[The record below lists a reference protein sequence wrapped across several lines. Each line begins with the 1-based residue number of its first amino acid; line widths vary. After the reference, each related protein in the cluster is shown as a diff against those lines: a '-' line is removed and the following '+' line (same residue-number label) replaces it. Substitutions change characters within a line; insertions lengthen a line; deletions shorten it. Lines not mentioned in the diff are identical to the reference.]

1 MIEKFD
7 NLHPETLAVR
17 AGTRRTEF
25 GEHSDALFLTS
36 SFLVDDAEDAALKFS
51 GQAPGYTYSRF
62 GNPTVTAFEERLAA
76 LDGAEL
82 AYGTAS
88 GMAAILALCM
98 AHLKA
103 GDHIVASNGL
113 FGATIQLFNN
123 YLVKFG
129 VEVSY
134 VSPTDPQAW
143 RAALRP
149 NTRLFFTETPS
160 NPLTEIADLGA
171 LAAIAHEHGA
181 LLAVDNSFCT
191 PVLQRP
197 LALGA
202 DLVVYSATKY
212 LDGQGRVLGGA
223 ISGAKALVEP
233 IYFFLRTA
241 GPSLSPFNAWVLL
254 KGLETLPLRMRAHSE
269 NTLKLAQWLELHPSV
284 ARVYY
289 PGLPSHAQYA
299 LACQQ
304 QISGGGVVS
313 FEVQG
318 GRAAAWKVID
328 AVQLISR
335 TSNLGDVRSTITHPA
350 TTTHGRL
357 TPEARAAAG
366 IQDGLIR
373 IAVGL
378 EHVDDLI
385 ADLSPGLL

>member
-1 MIEKFD
+1 MIEEFD
-7 NLHPETLAVR
+7 NLHPETLALR
-17 AGTRRTEF
+17 AGTQRTEF
-25 GEHSDALFLTS
+25 GEHSDAMFLTS

-62 GNPTVTAFEERLAA
+62 GNPTVTAFEQRLAA
-76 LDGAEL
+76 LDGAEQAL
-82 AYGTAS
+82 GTAS
-88 GMAAILALCM
+88 GMAAILAMCM

-129 VEVSY
+129 LEVSY
-134 VSPTDPQAW
+134 VSPTDPEAW

-149 NTRLFFTETPS
+149 NTKLFFTETPS
-160 NPLTEIADLGA
+160 NPLTEIADLPA
-171 LAAIAHEHGA
+171 LAAIAHAHGA

-191 PVLQRP
+191 PVLQKP

-223 ISGAKALVEP
+223 ITASKALIEP

-269 NTLKLAQWLELHPSV
+269 NALKLAQWLEQHP
-284 ARVYY
+284 AIERVYY
-289 PGLPSHAQYA
+289 PGLASHSQHD
-299 LACQQ
+299 LASKQQ
-304 QISGGGVVS
+304 TASGGVVS
-313 FEVQG
+313 FEVKG
-318 GRAAAWKVID
+318 GREAAWKVINN
-328 AVQLISR
+328 VRLISR

-366 IQDGLIR
+366 IREGLIR
-373 IAVGL
+373 VAVGL
-378 EHVDDLI
+378 EHIDDLV
-385 ADLSPGLL
+385 ADLAHGLA

>member
-1 MIEKFD
+1 MSEEFD
-7 NLHPETLAVR
+7 NLHPETVAVR
-17 AGTRRTEF
+17 AGTQRTEH
-25 GEHSDALFLTS
+25 GEHSDALYLTS
-36 SFLVDDAEDAALKFS
+36 SFVVDDAEDAALKFS

-76 LDGAEL
+76 LDGAER

-98 AHLKA
+98 SHLKA
-103 GDHIVASNGL
+103 GDHILASNGL

-123 YLVKFG
+123 YMVKFG

-134 VSPTDPQAW
+134 VSPTNPQAW
-143 RAALRP
+143 REAVRP
-149 NTRLFFTETPS
+149 NTKLFFTETPS
-160 NPLTEIADLGA
+160 NPLTDIADLTQ

-197 LALGA
+197 LDFGA
-202 DLVVYSATKY
+202 DVVVYSATKY

-223 ISGAKALVEP
+223 ITGSKALVEP

-269 NTLKLAQWLELHPSV
+269 SALQLAQWLTEQP
-284 ARVYY
+284 AIERVYY
-289 PGLPSHAQYA
+289 PWLPSHPQYE
-299 LACQQ
+299 LARQQ
-304 QISGGGVVS
+304 QSGGGGVVS
-313 FEVQG
+313 FEVKG
-318 GRAAAWKVID
+318 GREAAWKVVNN
-328 AVQLISR
+328 VQLISR

-357 TPEARAAAG
+357 TAEARAAAG
-366 IQDGLIR
+366 IEEGLIR
-373 IAVGL
+373 VAVGL
-378 EHVDDLI
+378 EHIDDLK
-385 ADLSPGLL
+385 ADLLRGLA

>member
-1 MIEKFD
+1 MSEEFD
-7 NLHPETLAVR
+7 NLHPETVAVR
-17 AGTRRTEF
+17 AGTLRTEH
-25 GEHSDALFLTS
+25 GEHSDALYLTS
-36 SFLVDDAEDAALKFS
+36 SFVVDDAEDAALKFS

-76 LDGAEL
+76 LDGAER
-82 AYGTAS
+82 AHGTAS

-98 AHLKA
+98 SHLKS
-103 GDHIVASNGL
+103 GDHILASNGL

-123 YLVKFG
+123 YMVKFG

-134 VSPTDPQAW
+134 VSPTNPQAW
-143 RAALRP
+143 HEAVRP
-149 NTRLFFTETPS
+149 NTKLFFTETPS
-160 NPLTEIADLGA
+160 NPLTDIADLTE

-197 LALGA
+197 LEFGA

-223 ISGAKALVEP
+223 VTGSRALIEP

-269 NTLKLAQWLELHPSV
+269 SALKLAEWLVEHP
-284 ARVYY
+284 AIERVYY
-289 PGLPSHAQYA
+289 PWLPTHPQYD
-299 LACQQ
+299 LARKQQ
-304 QISGGGVVS
+304 SAGGGVVS
-313 FEVQG
+313 FEVRG
-318 GRAAAWKVID
+318 GRDAAWKLVNN
-328 AVQLISR
+328 VRLISR

-357 TPEARAAAG
+357 TPEARAVAG
-366 IQDGLIR
+366 IGEGLVR
-373 IAVGL
+373 VAVGL
-378 EHVDDLI
+378 EHIDDLKT
-385 ADLSPGLL
+385 DLLRGLE

>member
-1 MIEKFD
+1 MIEEFD
-7 NLHPETLAVR
+7 NLHPETLALR
-17 AGTRRTEF
+17 AGTQRTEF
-25 GEHSDALFLTS
+25 GEHSDAMFLTS

-62 GNPTVTAFEERLAA
+62 GNPTVTAFEQRLAA
-76 LDGAEL
+76 LDGAEQAL
-82 AYGTAS
+82 GTAS
-88 GMAAILALCM
+88 GMAAILAMCM

-129 VEVSY
+129 LEVSY
-134 VSPTDPQAW
+134 VSPTDPDQW

-149 NTRLFFTETPS
+149 NTKLFFTETPS
-160 NPLTEIADLGA
+160 NPLTEIADLTA
-171 LAAIAHEHGA
+171 LATIAHEHGA
-181 LLAVDNSFCT
+181 MLAVDNSFCT
-191 PVLQRP
+191 PVLQKP

-223 ISGAKALVEP
+223 ITGSKALIEP

-269 NTLKLAQWLELHPSV
+269 NALKLAQWLEQHP
-284 ARVYY
+284 AIERVYY
-289 PGLPSHAQYA
+289 PGLTSHPQHD
-299 LACQQ
+299 LACKQQ
-304 QISGGGVVS
+304 TASGGVVS
-313 FEVQG
+313 FEVKG
-318 GRAAAWKVID
+318 GREAAWKVID
-328 AVQLISR
+328 NVRLISR

-357 TPEARAAAG
+357 SPEARAAAG
-366 IQDGLIR
+366 IKEGLIR
-373 IAVGL
+373 VAVGL
-378 EHVDDLI
+378 EHIDDLV
-385 ADLSPGLL
+385 ADLALGLA